1 MIAIWK
7 RELRAYFLTPL
18 GYVIIAVMYF
28 FTAYYFFT
36 YNLYGNTTDTAT
48 LFSMLF
54 SVALFLAPPLTMRLL
69 SEERRVGTEQTL
81 LTAPVSRL
89 GIVLGKYAAAL
100 LLYLLAIS
108 GTLVMALVLQY
119 YAQPDWPVVLGNF
132 IGLFLLGA
140 SLIAVCL
147 FVSAFTESQVM
158 AAVGGFGVSL
168 FLILVDAL
176 YYVVQSRTLRVLF
189 SRLSFNGR
197 YQNFTAGVVDVS
209 DLCFFISIAGLFLAF
224 TVVVLERRRWV
235 GGP

>member
-1 MIAIWK
+1 MKAIFK

-18 GYVIIAVMYF
+18 GYVVIAAMYF

-54 SVALFLAPPLTMRLL
+54 SVALFLAPVLAMRLL
-69 SEERRVGTEQTL
+69 SEERRAKTERTL

-89 GIVLGKYAAAL
+89 RVVLGKYLAAL
-100 LLYLLAIS
+100 LVYLLAIS
-108 GTLVMALVLQY
+108 GTLVMALVLRI
-119 YAQPDWPVVLGNF
+119 YARPDWPVVFGNLL
-132 IGLFLLGA
+132 GLFLLGA

-168 FLILVDAL
+168 FLILADAL
-176 YYVVQSRTLRVLF
+176 RYVAQSRALRVLF
-189 SRLSFNGR
+189 AQLSFNDR
-197 YQNFTAGVVDVS
+197 YKGFTIGVIALP
-209 DLCFFISIAGLFLAF
+209 DLCFFVSVAGLFLAL
-224 TVVVLERRRWV
+224 TVLALERRRWA
-235 GGP
+235 